1 MNRDV
6 AKLNVD
12 QQTEIR
18 NYRANI
24 GDTYN
29 LMYEQQQISPQL
41 MYGQPQTKNV
51 SDKVSQNMYQAN
63 RINKT
68 KWSKTAQK

>member
-6 AKLNVD
+6 AQLNVN
-12 QQTEIR
+12 QQEEIN

-24 GDTYN
+24 GVTYN
-29 LMYEQQQISPQL
+29 LMYEQQQMAPQAI
-41 MYGQPQTKNV
+41 YGGPKGNTV

-63 RINKT
+63 RINKSKWT
-68 KWSKTAQK
+68 KTTSK